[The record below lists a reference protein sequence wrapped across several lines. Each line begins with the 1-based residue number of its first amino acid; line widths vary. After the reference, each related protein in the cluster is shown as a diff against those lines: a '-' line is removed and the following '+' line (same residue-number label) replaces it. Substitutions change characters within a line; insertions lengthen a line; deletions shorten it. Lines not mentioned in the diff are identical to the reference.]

1 MSICIKTPVLMVRR
15 SKMSLIL
22 VLIIFLLTGCAAA
35 KDRLVS
41 PPLKGVSLQM
51 EDYRYWIEKVAT
63 PQRVLLTPGEID
75 SRNRLLMEKKDL
87 YMNDLHNFP
96 DFLSKEHIEGM
107 LEVYKNRL
115 QDRFYTHINYPIDK
129 RKRRDILTSL
139 NLDNIP
145 SIKKIQWAVTLRE
158 CDIRSL
164 PTNEIAMEKLGDYQ
178 FNQFQLS
185 RINPGEVLAVIHSS
199 PHGRWTFV
207 ASYFVKGWI
216 ESQNIALANDK
227 ELALDFYEATPFVI
241 FTGESG
247 YLYYDDKLT
256 RLVLKVRMGARFPLI
271 EEGEG
276 YFCVKVPFK
285 SKEGHLAFTRGYI
298 ARDSRINIGY
308 LPFTQ
313 ENVARL
319 AFELKGGGYGWGGMF
334 EGRDCSRFIFDIFK
348 CMGVLLPRNS
358 TSQSKAGFSS
368 IDLTS
373 LSVKQKEKL
382 IIENGI
388 PFATLLNPPGHIML
402 YIGKEEDKAYVIHSL
417 WAYKEKVFFKDRQ
430 RKVARVVISDLH
442 LGKGSERGSLLERLS
457 TMTFLVRE

>member
-1 MSICIKTPVLMVRR
+1 MGICTGKAVPMMWQNKMPLVLA
-15 SKMSLIL
+15 
-22 VLIIFLLTGCAAA
+22 LIIFLLTGCAAA

-41 PPLKGVSLQM
+41 PPLKGVSPQM

-63 PQRVLLTPGEID
+63 PQRVLLNPGEID
-75 SRNRLLMEKKDL
+75 SRNRLLMERKDL

-96 DFLSKEHIEGM
+96 DFLSKEQIEGM
-107 LEVYKNRL
+107 LEVCKNRL
-115 QDRFYTHINYPIDK
+115 QDPVYSHVNYPIDK
-129 RKRRDILTSL
+129 GKKGEILTYL

-145 SIKKIQWAVTLRE
+145 SIKKVQWAVTLRE
-158 CDIRSL
+158 CDIRLL

-178 FNQFQLS
+178 FNQFQLT
-185 RINPGEVLAVIHSS
+185 RVNPGEALAVIHSS
-199 PHGRWTFV
+199 PHDRWSFV

-227 ELALDFYEATPFVI
+227 DLALDFYEATPFVI

-247 YLYYDDKLT
+247 HLYYDEKLT
-256 RLVLKVRMGARFPLI
+256 GFALKVRMGARFPLI
-271 EEGEG
+271 EEGED
-276 YFCVKVPFK
+276 YFCVKMPFK
-285 SKEGHLAFTRGYI
+285 NKEGCLSFTKGYV
-298 ARDSRINIGY
+298 ARDSCINMGY
-308 LPFTQ
+308 LSFTQ

-319 AFELKGGGYGWGGMF
+319 AFELKGQGYGWGGMF
-334 EGRDCSRFIFDIFK
+334 EGRDCSRFILDIFK

-368 IDLTS
+368 IDLTN

-382 IIENGI
+382 IIEDGI

-402 YIGKEEDKAYVIHSL
+402 YIGKEGDKAYVIHSL

-442 LGKGSERGSLLERLS
+442 LGKGSERSSLLERLS